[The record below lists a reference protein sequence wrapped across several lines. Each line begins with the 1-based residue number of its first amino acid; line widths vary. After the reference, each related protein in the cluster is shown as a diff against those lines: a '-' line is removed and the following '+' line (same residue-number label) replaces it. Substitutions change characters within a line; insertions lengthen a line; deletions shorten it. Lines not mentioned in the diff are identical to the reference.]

1 MKSYNNGQRKYMMY
15 GGATKRKPMMYGG
28 MATTQ
33 KKKKKKNMQMGG
45 KANKPENMAGSMSAA
60 LNPTMFPFS

>member
-1 MKSYNNGQRKYMMY
+1 MKSYNNGQRKSMMY

-33 KKKKKKNMQMGG
+33 KKKKTMQMGG